1 MDYER
6 WELWF
11 IQLGVQASLSGI
23 SLNVRDTSAWQL
35 DFEEGLTP
43 SESISKT
50 ISEVVEYGN

>member
-23 SLNVRDTSAWQL
+23 SLNVRDTSVWQL

-43 SESISKT
+43 SQSISKT
-50 ISEVVEYGN
+50 ISEG